1 MIFGYAEPFF
11 SGRSIAEP
19 LLLACLAAWLARRRW
34 LAATCWALA
43 ASIHPLQALALLALA
58 FGIGGAISFIRQAW
72 SMRYQLSRDAI
83 YFSPSVDDKE
93 SLTLPLTKIMQI
105 YVIDRRPWSWLNLG
119 TVILLVDP
127 NQDAQPCMK
136 CLRAPEQLAEAI
148 KSAAEAAGAD
158 TIAIQVL
165 N

>member
-1 MIFGYAEPFF
+1 MLNHPTWQ
-11 SGRSIAEP
+11 GRSSP
-19 LLLACLAAWLARRRW
+19 LLYIYHYIGIAVFTLIACYFFG
-34 LAATCWALA
+34 
-43 ASIHPLQALALLALA
+43 PLALA

-127 NQDAQPCMK
+127 SQDAQPCMK